1 MDVAAIEPGQ
11 DFRKAIDKS
20 VANCSVLL
28 ALIGQEW
35 LHTKDASGRRRL
47 DEEADFV
54 RLELALALQRDIP
67 VIPVLVRG
75 AKMPLADHLPEDLK
89 ELAFRNAVELTHA
102 RWKSDVAV
110 LIRALRPYMEP
121 VTSDAI
127 AATEASQPETTAV
140 AAASSLHPVAST
152 AAASALDEELTK
164 RIGKELATY
173 IGPIAA
179 MIAKRAAKQ
188 HASIE
193 PFCVAIAEEIENEAD
208 RAKFLKI
215 CRSFA
220 G

>member
-1 MDVAAIEPGQ
+1 
-11 DFRKAIDKS
+11 
-20 VANCSVLL
+20 L

-35 LHTKDASGRRRL
+35 LHTKDATGRRRL
-47 DEEADFV
+47 DDETDFV

-75 AKMPLADHLPEDLK
+75 TKMPLADQLPEDLK

-110 LIRALRPYMEP
+110 LIHALRPCMDPMTTDHIATTEISKP
-121 VTSDAI
+121 VPTVV
-127 AATEASQPETTAV
+127 AATSPLQP
-140 AAASSLHPVAST
+140 AASI

-193 PFCVAIAEEIENEAD
+193 QFCVAIAGEIENDAD

>member
-28 ALIGQEW
+28 ALVGQEW
-35 LHTKDASGRRRL
+35 LQTKDATGRRRL
-47 DEEADFV
+47 DDETDFV

-67 VIPVLVRG
+67 VVPVLVRG
-75 AKMPLADHLPEDLK
+75 AKMPLAEYLPEDLK

-110 LIRALRPYMEP
+110 LIRALRPYMDP
-121 VTSDAI
+121 VTTDAT
-127 AATEASQPETTAV
+127 ATEASRPETTAV
-140 AAASSLHPVAST
+140 AVASPLHPAASA

-173 IGPIAA
+173 IGPIAP
-179 MIAKRAAKQ
+179 MIARRAAKQ

-193 PFCVAIAEEIENEAD
+193 QFCVAVAGEIENDAD

-215 CRSFA
+215 CRGFA

>member
-20 VANCSVLL
+20 VAGCSVLL

-35 LHTKDASGRRRL
+35 SQTKDSSGRRRL
-47 DEEADFV
+47 DDGSDFV

-110 LIRALRPYMEP
+110 LIRALRPYMDP
-121 VTSDAI
+121 VTTDAI
-127 AATEASQPETTAV
+127 PTEVGKPETTVV
-140 AAASSLHPVAST
+140 AATSPLHPVAAA

-193 PFCVAIAEEIENEAD
+193 QFCLAIAGEIENEAD

-215 CRSFA
+215 CRNFA